1 MFVVEGT
8 IPATVTPGTDSDR
21 FCFDFV
27 FDFDFENRPSFS
39 GWLNFFFFFGKF
51 FQIKNQPRRRFR
63 KKLTKVYRL

>member
-1 MFVVEGT
+1 MPGKTKIVTEFRRFQAMFVVEGT

-39 GWLNFFFFFGKF
+39 GWLNFFFF
-51 FQIKNQPRRRFR
+51 R
-63 KKLTKVYRL
+63 